1 MRDLKKLK
9 STLPKIQPREMT
21 RMDKLKAH
29 YLEGKK
35 LPKSLEETLEKMER
49 ANSLLCSGYSKEQAV
64 KFLME
69 KDSLSKSHGY
79 KIVRDSMELFG
90 DVTKSSKDGLRHVA
104 TENLMQI
111 YNHARQSKNLEMAE
125 RVWDTIC
132 KLNGLYGRDEGSS
145 NQNLN
150 MNMQFVFT
158 TDPSVLTHDQP
169 VEIPEFS
176 IE

>member
-1 MRDLKKLK
+1 MRNLKKLK
-9 STLPKIQPREMT
+9 SALPKPQAREMT

-49 ANSLLCSGYSKEQAV
+49 ANGLLCSGYSKEQAV

-79 KIVRDSMELFG
+79 KIVRDAMELFG
-90 DVTKSSKDGLRHVA
+90 DVTKASKDGLRHIA

-132 KLNGLYGRDEGSS
+132 KLNGLYGRDEVLT
-145 NQNLN
+145 NQNLS

-158 TDPSVLTHDQP
+158 TDPTVLTHDQP